1 MLTWLVAVAVLV
13 LIWGRL
19 WTRNLELALGILIGL
34 PLAWLASK
42 FLTPY
47 FTGMQEIPVW
57 LPPLPIAI
65 IATLLFIKGAL
76 VWIRGNDALPKGAPE
91 DEHHH

>member
-1 MLTWLVAVAVLV
+1 MLTWLIAVAVLV

-19 WTRNLELALGILIGL
+19 WMRNLELALGILIGL

-47 FTGMQEIPVW
+47 LTGMEEIPVW

-65 IATLLFIKGAL
+65 VATLLFIKGAL

-91 DEHHH
+91 QEHY